1 MRTAPIRS
9 GFVPMNIQCRRVP
22 RAAYGLPA
30 AFDRLSIAD
39 GYWIAPHRA
48 SRIPLSIHV
57 KPGKTV
63 TVADDPPRSRVAALP
78 GDLVAGAVSALVML
92 CYAMS
97 LGTMIFSADLARYAM
112 LGVPTAL
119 VSCVVTALVISLTSS
134 MRLNIGGPDSN
145 AAAFLAGVAAGVA
158 SSVRADGG
166 SPQTLLLTV
175 LIAIALCSLVTGVVL
190 YAIGSSKRSR
200 SLQFLPYPV
209 LGGFLAG
216 TGFLL
221 LAGAFRVMT
230 GEPLQW
236 QTLARLTHLHWL
248 AWLPALVVGVL
259 ATVLMRSWKHVA
271 ALPLTLAFGIVLF
284 YVLLNAAG
292 LSIDE
297 ARGMGL
303 LLPRVRLTGIPE
315 LHLRAQLA
323 HGGVDW
329 TAIAAHLPE
338 SLVVTSVSAVTIL
351 MNSTAI
357 GAATGEEIDL
367 NREMRAAGLA
377 NLASG
382 LLGGMVGYQSFNRSM
397 LNARVGA
404 TSRMAGVFA
413 SLACLVVLAASPGFV
428 ALFPVPV
435 LVGLQLFMG
444 LRLIMQWVVGAWTK
458 LAWYEYLLVPVILGT
473 IAAWGVLIGVGAG
486 VVAACVMFTLLY
498 GRVSCIRMEFDL
510 RTRTSNVERNIEE
523 TEALRGL
530 GAQVCGMCLQGFLF
544 FGTANSI
551 LQRIRERLTAR
562 DPVRA
567 RFVVLDFASTQGIDA
582 SVSISFVKLRQLC
595 AAMDADLILTALP
608 PRSRDLLT
616 KTGTLNL
623 RIREFDTLDA
633 GLEWVED
640 QLLASSAFA
649 PKPGDDLDA
658 LLAPHFTARAL
669 NTLVTWL
676 EVQDL
681 QAGQALF
688 LRGDPGDAL
697 YIIERGRLAVSLS
710 LGNGRSVR
718 LRACL
723 PGTVIGEMAVYT
735 QHPRSADVFAEV
747 PTRVRR
753 LSLAALV
760 ALEQDD
766 PAAAQQ
772 FHRFLVKV
780 IASRL
785 ALATEA
791 LRAAY

>member
-1 MRTAPIRS
+1 M
-9 GFVPMNIQCRRVP
+9 
-22 RAAYGLPA
+22 
-30 AFDRLSIAD
+30 
-39 GYWIAPHRA
+39 
-48 SRIPLSIHV
+48 

-63 TVADDPPRSRVAALP
+63 SVSDVRPRSRLAGLP
-78 GDLVAGAVSALVML
+78 GDLAAGAVSALVML

-119 VSCVVTALVISLTSS
+119 VSCVVTALVIALTSS

-175 LIAIALCSLVTGVVL
+175 LIAIALCSLVTGIVL

-216 TGFLL
+216 TGYLL

-230 GEPLQW
+230 GESLKW
-236 QTLARLTHLHWL
+236 QTLVLLTHLHWL

-259 ATVLMRSWKHVA
+259 ATILMRTWMHVA
-271 ALPLTLAFGIVLF
+271 ALPLTLAFGIALF
-284 YVLLNAAG
+284 YVLLRAAD

-303 LLPRVRLTGIPE
+303 LLPRVALRLAGLPE
-315 LHLRAQLA
+315 LHLTAQLR
-323 HGGVDW
+323 HGGIDW
-329 TAIAAHLPE
+329 PAIAAHLPE
-338 SLVVTSVSAVTIL
+338 SLVVTSASAVTIL

-357 GAATGEEIDL
+357 GAATGEEVDL

-413 SLACLVVLAASPGFV
+413 SLACLVVLAASPGLV

-444 LRLIMQWVVGAWTK
+444 LRLLVQWVVGAYAK
-458 LAWYEYLLVPVILGT
+458 LNWYEYLLVPIILGT
-473 IAAWGVLIGVGAG
+473 IAGWGVIVGVVAG

-551 LQRIRERLTAR
+551 LQRIRERLVAR
-562 DPVRA
+562 DLAAV
-567 RFVVLDFASTQGIDA
+567 RFVVLDFASTQGMDA

-595 AAMDADLILTALP
+595 AATETDLVLTALP

-640 QLLASSAFA
+640 KLLESSAVA
-649 PKPGDDLDA
+649 LKRGDDIHA
-658 LLAPHFTARAL
+658 MLAPYFTAGSLNAL
-669 NTLVTWL
+669 FTYL
-676 EVQDL
+676 EVHDL
-681 QAGQALF
+681 PSGQPLF
-688 LRGDPGDAL
+688 LRGEPGDAL
-697 YIIERGRLAVSLS
+697 YIIERGRVAVSLP

-718 LRACL
+718 LRASSA
-723 PGTVIGEMAVYT
+723 GTVVGEMAVYT
-735 QHPRSADVFAEV
+735 QQPRSADVFAEV

-760 ALEQDD
+760 ALERDN

>member
-1 MRTAPIRS
+1 M
-9 GFVPMNIQCRRVP
+9 
-22 RAAYGLPA
+22 
-30 AFDRLSIAD
+30 
-39 GYWIAPHRA
+39 
-48 SRIPLSIHV
+48 

-63 TVADDPPRSRVAALP
+63 SVGDVPPRSRVAGLP
-78 GDLVAGAVSALVML
+78 GDLAAGAVSALVML
-92 CYAMS
+92 SYAMS

-119 VSCVVTALVISLTSS
+119 VSCVVTALVIALTSS

-175 LIAIALCSLVTGVVL
+175 LIAIALCSIVTGIVL

-216 TGFLL
+216 TGYLL

-230 GEPLQW
+230 GESLQW
-236 QTLARLTHLHWL
+236 RTLALLTHLHWL
-248 AWLPALVVGVL
+248 AWLPALVTGVL
-259 ATVLMRSWKHVA
+259 ATILLRTWKHVA

-284 YVLLNAAG
+284 YVLLGAAG

-297 ARGMGL
+297 ARRMGL
-303 LLPRVRLTGIPE
+303 LLPRAVFRLTGLPE
-315 LHLRAQLA
+315 LHLGAQLA
-323 HGGVDW
+323 RGGIDW
-329 TAIAAHLPE
+329 PAISAHLPE

-413 SLACLVVLAASPGFV
+413 SLACLFLLAASPGFV

-444 LRLIMQWVVGAWTK
+444 LRLLVQWLVGAWAK

-473 IAAWGVLIGVGAG
+473 IAAWGVVIGVVAG
-486 VVAACVMFTLLY
+486 IVAACVMFTLLY

-551 LQRIRERLTAR
+551 LQRMRERLAAR
-562 DPVRA
+562 APA
-567 RFVVLDFASTQGIDA
+567 PLRFVVLDFASTQGMDA

-595 AAMDADLILTALP
+595 AQTDADLILTALP
-608 PRSRDLLT
+608 PHSRDLLT
-616 KTGTLNL
+616 RSGTLNL

-633 GLEWVED
+633 GLEWVEA
-640 QLLASSAFA
+640 QLLSSSALA
-649 PKPGDDLDA
+649 QKRGDDLNA
-658 LLAPHFTARAL
+658 LLAPHFTERAL
-669 NTLVTWL
+669 ATLSTRL
-676 EVQDL
+676 EAHEL
-681 QAGQALF
+681 LAGQALF
-688 LRGDPGDAL
+688 LRGEPGDSL
-697 YIIERGRLAVSLS
+697 YIIERGRVTVSLP

-718 LRACL
+718 LRACC
-723 PGTVIGEMAVYT
+723 PGTVVGEMAVYT
-735 QHPRSADVFAEV
+735 QQPRSADVYAEV

-753 LSLAALV
+753 LSLAAL
-760 ALEQDD
+760 ALLEQDD

>member
-1 MRTAPIRS
+1 M
-9 GFVPMNIQCRRVP
+9 
-22 RAAYGLPA
+22 
-30 AFDRLSIAD
+30 
-39 GYWIAPHRA
+39 
-48 SRIPLSIHV
+48 

-63 TVADDPPRSRVAALP
+63 SVSDVLPRSRSRVAGLP
-78 GDLVAGAVSALVML
+78 GDLAAGAVSALVML

-119 VSCVVTALVISLTSS
+119 VSCVVTALVIALTSS

-166 SPQTLLLTV
+166 SSQTLLLTV
-175 LIAIALCSLVTGVVL
+175 LIAIALCSLVTGIVL
-190 YAIGSSKRSR
+190 YAIGSSRRSR

-216 TGFLL
+216 TGYLL

-230 GEPLQW
+230 GEALQW
-236 QTLARLTHLHWL
+236 HTLVLLTHLHWL

-259 ATVLMRSWKHVA
+259 ATVLTRSWKHVA

-284 YVLLNAAG
+284 YVLLRGAG

-303 LLPRVRLTGIPE
+303 LLPRAALRLAGLPE
-315 LHLRAQLA
+315 LHLSAQLA
-323 HGGVDW
+323 HGGIDW
-329 TAIAAHLPE
+329 QAIAAHLPE
-338 SLVVTSVSAVTIL
+338 SLVVTSASAVTIL

-357 GAATGEEIDL
+357 GAATGEEVDL

-404 TSRMAGVFA
+404 TSRLAGVFA
-413 SLACLVVLAASPGFV
+413 SLACLVALAALPGLV

-444 LRLIMQWVVGAWTK
+444 LRLLVQWLVGAWAK
-458 LAWYEYLLVPVILGT
+458 LSWYEYLLVPVILGT
-473 IAAWGVLIGVGAG
+473 IAAWGVIIGVVAG

-510 RTRTSNVERNIEE
+510 RARTSNVERNIEE

-551 LQRIRERLTAR
+551 LQRLRERLAKR
-562 DPVRA
+562 HAASV

-608 PRSRDLLT
+608 LRSRDLLT

-633 GLEWVED
+633 GLEWIED
-640 QLLASSAFA
+640 QLLASSASA
-649 PKPGDDLDA
+649 PKRGDDLHA
-658 LLAPHFTARAL
+658 MLAPHFTASAL
-669 NTLVTWL
+669 NTLSTRL
-676 EVQDL
+676 EVRDL
-681 QAGQALF
+681 LAGQPLF
-688 LRGDPGDAL
+688 LRGEPGDAL
-697 YIIERGRLAVSLS
+697 YIIERGRVAVL
-710 LGNGRSVR
+710 LPRGNGRSVR

-723 PGTVIGEMAVYT
+723 PGTVVGEMAMYT
-735 QHPRSADVFAEV
+735 QQPRSADVFAEM

-753 LSLAALV
+753 LSLAALA

-772 FHRFLVKV
+772 FHRFMVKV

-785 ALATEA
+785 ALASEA

>member
-1 MRTAPIRS
+1 M
-9 GFVPMNIQCRRVP
+9 
-22 RAAYGLPA
+22 
-30 AFDRLSIAD
+30 
-39 GYWIAPHRA
+39 
-48 SRIPLSIHV
+48 

-63 TVADDPPRSRVAALP
+63 SVSDVPPRSRVADLP
-78 GDLVAGAVSALVML
+78 GDLAAGAISSLVML

-158 SSVRADGG
+158 SNVRADGG

-175 LIAIALCSLVTGVVL
+175 LIAIALCSLVTGIVL
-190 YAIGSSKRSR
+190 YAIGSSRRGR

-216 TGFLL
+216 TGYLL

-230 GEPLQW
+230 GESLQW
-236 QTLARLTHLHWL
+236 QTLVLLTHLHWL

-259 ATVLMRSWKHVA
+259 ATILMRTWKHVA

-284 YVLLNAAG
+284 YVLLRAAG

-303 LLPRVRLTGIPE
+303 LLPRGALRLAVFPE
-315 LHLRAQLA
+315 LHLSAQLA
-323 HGGVDW
+323 QGGIDW
-329 TAIAAHLPE
+329 SAITAHLPE
-338 SLVVTSVSAVTIL
+338 SLVVTSASAVTIL

-357 GAATGEEIDL
+357 GAATGEEVDL

-413 SLACLVVLAASPGFV
+413 SLACLVALAASPGLV

-444 LRLIMQWVVGAWTK
+444 LRLLEQWVVGAWAK
-458 LAWYEYLLVPVILGT
+458 LNWYEYLLVLVILGT
-473 IAAWGVLIGVGAG
+473 IAALGVIIGVVAG

-523 TEALRGL
+523 TESLRGL

-551 LQRIRERLTAR
+551 LQRIRERLAAR
-562 DPVRA
+562 DPASV

-582 SVSISFVKLRQLC
+582 SVSNSFVKLRQLC
-595 AAMDADLILTALP
+595 AATDADLILTALP

-633 GLEWVED
+633 GLEWIED
-640 QLLASSAFA
+640 TLLASRALA
-649 PKPGDDLDA
+649 PKRGDDLHA
-658 LLAPHFTARAL
+658 MLAPHFTAGAL
-669 NTLVTWL
+669 NTLSTRL
-676 EVQDL
+676 EVHEL
-681 QAGQALF
+681 LAGQPLF
-688 LRGDPGDAL
+688 LCGEPGDAL
-697 YIIERGRLAVSLS
+697 YIIERGRVAVSLP

-718 LRACL
+718 LRACR
-723 PGTVIGEMAVYT
+723 PGTVVGEMAVYT
-735 QHPRSADVFAEV
+735 QQPRSADAFAEV

-753 LSLAALV
+753 LSLAALIT
-760 ALEQDD
+760 LEQDN
-766 PAAAQQ
+766 PAVAQQ
-772 FHRFLVKV
+772 VHRFLVKI

-785 ALATEA
+785 ALASEA

>member
-1 MRTAPIRS
+1 
-9 GFVPMNIQCRRVP
+9 
-22 RAAYGLPA
+22 
-30 AFDRLSIAD
+30 
-39 GYWIAPHRA
+39 
-48 SRIPLSIHV
+48 V

-63 TVADDPPRSRVAALP
+63 SISDVPPRSRVAGLP
-78 GDLVAGAVSALVML
+78 GDLAAGAVSALVML

-175 LIAIALCSLVTGVVL
+175 LIAIALCSLVTGIVL

-216 TGFLL
+216 TGYLL
-221 LAGAFRVMT
+221 LAGAFRVLT
-230 GEPLQW
+230 GESLQW
-236 QTLARLTHLHWL
+236 QTLVLLTHLHWL

-259 ATVLMRSWKHVA
+259 ATILMRTWKHVA

-284 YVLLNAAG
+284 YVLLRAAG

-303 LLPRVRLTGIPE
+303 LLPRVALRLSGFPE
-315 LHLRAQLA
+315 LHLTAQLA
-323 HGGVDW
+323 QGGIDW
-329 TAIAAHLPE
+329 SAIAAHLPE
-338 SLVVTSVSAVTIL
+338 SLIVTSVSAVTIL

-357 GAATGEEIDL
+357 GAATGEEVDL

-404 TSRMAGVFA
+404 TSRLAGVFA
-413 SLACLVVLAASPGFV
+413 SLACLVVLAASPGLV

-444 LRLIMQWVVGAWTK
+444 LRLLVQWLVGAYAK
-458 LAWYEYLLVPVILGT
+458 LNWYEYLLVPVILGT
-473 IAAWGVLIGVGAG
+473 IAAWGVIIGVVAG

-510 RTRTSNVERNIEE
+510 LTRTSNVERNIEE
-523 TEALRGL
+523 TESLCGL

-551 LQRIRERLTAR
+551 LHRIRERLAAR
-562 DPVRA
+562 EPASV

-595 AAMDADLILTALP
+595 AATHADLILTALP
-608 PRSRDLLT
+608 PHSRDLLT

-640 QLLASSAFA
+640 QLLASNALA
-649 PKPGDDLDA
+649 PKRGDDLHA
-658 LLAPHFTARAL
+658 MLARHFTASAL
-669 NTLVTWL
+669 DTLSTYL
-676 EVQDL
+676 EVHEL
-681 QAGQALF
+681 LAGQPLF
-688 LRGDPGDAL
+688 RRGEPGDAL
-697 YIIERGRLAVSLS
+697 YIIERGRVAVSLP

-718 LRACL
+718 LRASG
-723 PGTVIGEMAVYT
+723 PGTVVGEMAVYT
-735 QHPRSADVFAEV
+735 QQPRSADVFAEV

-760 ALEQDD
+760 ALEQDN

-785 ALATEA
+785 TLATEA

>member
-1 MRTAPIRS
+1 
-9 GFVPMNIQCRRVP
+9 P
-22 RAAYGLPA
+22 RAAL
-30 AFDRLSIAD
+30 
-39 GYWIAPHRA
+39 
-48 SRIPLSIHV
+48 
-57 KPGKTV
+57 
-63 TVADDPPRSRVAALP
+63 
-78 GDLVAGAVSALVML
+78 
-92 CYAMS
+92 
-97 LGTMIFSADLARYAM
+97 
-112 LGVPTAL
+112 
-119 VSCVVTALVISLTSS
+119 
-134 MRLNIGGPDSN
+134 
-145 AAAFLAGVAAGVA
+145 
-158 SSVRADGG
+158 
-166 SPQTLLLTV
+166 
-175 LIAIALCSLVTGVVL
+175 
-190 YAIGSSKRSR
+190 
-200 SLQFLPYPV
+200 
-209 LGGFLAG
+209 
-216 TGFLL
+216 
-221 LAGAFRVMT
+221 
-230 GEPLQW
+230 
-236 QTLARLTHLHWL
+236 
-248 AWLPALVVGVL
+248 
-259 ATVLMRSWKHVA
+259 
-271 ALPLTLAFGIVLF
+271 
-284 YVLLNAAG
+284 
-292 LSIDE
+292 
-297 ARGMGL
+297 
-303 LLPRVRLTGIPE
+303 RLTGLPE
-315 LHLRAQLA
+315 LHLRAQLGQ
-323 HGGVDW
+323 GGIDW

-338 SLVVTSVSAVTIL
+338 SIVVTSVSAVTIL

-357 GAATGEEIDL
+357 GAATGEEVDL
-367 NREMRAAGLA
+367 NRELRAAGLA

-404 TSRMAGVFA
+404 TSRLAGVFA

-444 LRLIMQWVVGAWTK
+444 LRLIVQWVVGAWAK
-458 LAWYEYLLVPVILGT
+458 LAWYEYLLVPVILCT
-473 IAAWGVLIGVGAG
+473 IAGWGVLIGVGAG
-486 VVAACVMFTLLY
+486 VIAACVMFTLLY
-498 GRVSCIRMEFDL
+498 GRVSCIRMAFDL

-551 LQRIRERLTAR
+551 LQRIRERLAAR
-562 DPVRA
+562 TPVRV
-567 RFVVLDFASTQGIDA
+567 RFVVLDFAATQGIDA

-595 AAMDADLILTALP
+595 AATDADLILTALP
-608 PRSRDLLT
+608 SRSRDLLT

-640 QLLASSAFA
+640 QLLASSALA
-649 PKPGDDLDA
+649 PKPGDDLNS
-658 LLAPHFTARAL
+658 LLAPHFTASAL
-669 NTLVTWL
+669 NTLSTRL

-697 YIIERGRLAVSLS
+697 YLIERGRLAVSLP
-710 LGNGRSVR
+710 LGCGRSVR
-718 LRACL
+718 VRACL

-735 QHPRSADVFAEV
+735 QQPRSADVYAEA

-760 ALEQDD
+760 ALERDD
-766 PAAAQQ
+766 PVAAQQ